1 MMAQSVRISA
11 FMTLSMMFAV
21 SGTPVRGD
29 VEKMQPMTTVP
40 SSQGVQVAQ
49 ATTSR
54 NIVAQDTPT
63 GVAGDRANL
72 ASNGTTTARA
82 TSQPATA
89 AGETPMYYVV
99 QDVDGRPMYSSVST
113 DATSAGDANWKVIRI
128 GDRLGSGVKILVPA
142 RSALKLVLEP
152 SSPPMVMALTSGTQ
166 LAIEDLAL
174 RNGVAVAR
182 LALGVGAVKAG
193 VAESGEIRS
202 NMTISTPTGT
212 LSKKGT
218 DIFMVEYQNGRFRM
232 SLSEQGRGLIQAIQL
247 KFGSQGQLLGTRSR
261 FVTRGQFVTQEMFK
275 AIDHVRFD
283 RNINVN
289 DLIGMTGNELLTILN
304 NRGFGFV
311 LPIGENTVNILGS
324 PNMQTPDGD
333 TGLMS
338 GVTTVGI
345 GRATPRRDGD
355 FGVGQTLLPIRSP
368 LGSDTAGRRIVKTR
382 KTDCAHDANGQCR
395 GAKRVM
401 KRRM

>member
-1 MMAQSVRISA
+1 MAQSVRISV
-11 FMTLSMMFAV
+11 FMTLAMMFAL
-21 SGTPVRGD
+21 SGAHVRGD

-40 SSQGVQVAQ
+40 SSQGVQIAQ
-49 ATTSR
+49 ATISR
-54 NIVAQDTPT
+54 NSVAQDTPT
-63 GVAGDRANL
+63 GSVNDRANL
-72 ASNGTTTARA
+72 ASNGTASAQA
-82 TSQPATA
+82 TSQPTSTA
-89 AGETPMYYVV
+89 GGEPMYYVV
-99 QDVDGRPMYSSVST
+99 QDVDGKPMYSSVST
-113 DATSAGDANWKVIRI
+113 DATSAGDSNWKVIKV
-128 GDRLGSGVKILVPA
+128 GDRLGSGVKILVPVRA
-142 RSALKLVLEP
+142 ALKLVLEP
-152 SSPPMVMALTSGTQ
+152 STPPMVMAFEPGTQ
-166 LAIEDLAL
+166 VAIEDLAL
-174 RNGVAVAR
+174 RNGVAVSR

-202 NMTISTPTGT
+202 DMTISTPAGT
-212 LSKKGT
+212 LSKRGT
-218 DIFMVEYQNGRFRM
+218 DIYTVEYQNGRFRM
-232 SLSEQGRGLIQAIQL
+232 SLSDQGRGLIQAIQL

-289 DLIGMTGNELLTILN
+289 DLIGLTNNEALTILN

-324 PNMQTPDGD
+324 PNMQTPDGG
-333 TGLMS
+333 TGLMN

-345 GRATPRRDGD
+345 GRATPRREGD

-368 LGSDTAGRRIVKTR
+368 LGSDNTGRRIVKTR
-382 KTDCAHDANGQCR
+382 KTDCAHGESGQCR
-395 GAKRVM
+395 GARRMM